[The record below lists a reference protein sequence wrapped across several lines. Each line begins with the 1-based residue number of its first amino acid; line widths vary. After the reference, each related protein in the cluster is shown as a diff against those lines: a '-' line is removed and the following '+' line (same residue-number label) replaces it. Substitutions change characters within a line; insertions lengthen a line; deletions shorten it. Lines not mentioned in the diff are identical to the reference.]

1 MFKFKLGQ
9 KAKEKIT
16 GFTGIIVARIDY
28 LTGCN
33 RYSLQTEDL
42 YEGKPVD
49 WQNFDENQLELVK
62 EKKEKKP
69 KIKKEKTDKGGPRP
83 SPQKLF

>member
-9 KAKEKIT
+9 RAKEKIT
-16 GFTGIIVARIDY
+16 GFSGIIVARIDY

-33 RYSLQTEDL
+33 RYSLQSEDL
-42 YEGKPVD
+42 HEGKPVD

-62 EKKEKKP
+62 KEKTKKP
-69 KIKKEKTDKGGPRP
+69 KIKKEKTGRGGPRP